1 MTSLRV
7 RSKVWLEVDGE
18 PFLGD
23 GRYRLLRAVER
34 SGSISAAARELG
46 ISYRKAWAQLA
57 AMEAHAP
64 FPLLE
69 RRTGGKAGGATLLTD
84 ETRRLLQAFER
95 LRAAVNRDADQHFAE
110 SFGEEAAR

>member
-1 MTSLRV
+1 MSSLRV

-23 GRYRLLRAVER
+23 GRYHLLRAVER
-34 SGSISAAARELG
+34 SGSISAAARDLG

-64 FPLLE
+64 FPLLA
-69 RRTGGKAGGATLLTD
+69 RRTGGKAGGATLLTAA
-84 ETRRLLQAFER
+84 TLQLLEAFGA
-95 LRAAVNRDADQHFAE
+95 LREAVNHAADRHFAE
-110 SFGEEAAR
+110 GFRGEDW